1 MSPETIQVWSRSIRN
16 SDRKAFRALF
26 EAFYTP
32 LYRYTVLLIRDSE
45 AAYDVVQEVFTKLW
59 EMRDT
64 LDEGR
69 SLKALLYQMTRNRAL
84 NHIRDH
90 QKKMTDWESVPE
102 PIGET
107 EQGIMERIDT
117 SAIQEKLSGWIA
129 ELPERRREVFM
140 LSRYDGLSHE
150 EIATILNISPR
161 TVNNHLG
168 FALTELRQKVLTI
181 IGGPAL

>member
-1 MSPETIQVWSRSIRN
+1 MSPETIQVWSRNIRN
-16 SDRKAFRALF
+16 SDREAFRALF

-32 LYRYTVLLIRDSE
+32 LYRYTVLLIRDNE
-45 AAYDVVQEVFTKLW
+45 VAYDVVQEVFTKLW
-59 EMRDT
+59 EVRNT

-90 QKKMTDWESVPE
+90 QKKMTNWESVPE
-102 PIGET
+102 PMGDDELS
-107 EQGIMERIDT
+107 IMNQIDT
-117 SAIQEKLSGWIA
+117 KVIQEKLSGWIA

-140 LSRYDGLSHE
+140 LSRHDGLSHD

-161 TVNNHLG
+161 TVNNV
-168 FALTELRQKVLTI
+168 TELELEVVPHVRD
-181 IGGPAL
+181 G